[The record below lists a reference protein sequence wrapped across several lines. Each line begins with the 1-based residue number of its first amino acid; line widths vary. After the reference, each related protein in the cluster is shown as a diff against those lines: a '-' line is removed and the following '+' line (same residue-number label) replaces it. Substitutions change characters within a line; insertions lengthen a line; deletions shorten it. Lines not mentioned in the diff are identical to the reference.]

1 MPRATSMG
9 GLTILKSSSSS
20 GRTPQAGEGEDGTLV
35 PVATGLRLRGAGGRL
50 TASLVP
56 GGIDQFQGRESVLV
70 GRPGGPVSR
79 LEIEAYT
86 IYGRKVVLKARGV
99 DSAAAATAYE
109 GLDILM
115 PCKGLVDL
123 PEGAHY
129 IFELVG
135 MRVRTRAG
143 LEVGTVR
150 SVVATGGAPLL
161 VVGRVDDGLRG
172 RKDVLVPAARS
183 ICTEIDKASGCIT
196 IDPPEGLLEL

>member
-1 MPRATSMG
+1 MG
-9 GLTILKSSSSS
+9 GLTILKSSSSPGGS
-20 GRTPQAGEGEDGTLV
+20 PGATETMEALV

-56 GGIDQFQGRESVLV
+56 GGIDQFQGRDALLV
-70 GRPGGPVSR
+70 GRAGGPVSR

-86 IYGRKVVLKARGV
+86 IYGRKVVLKLRGV
-99 DSAAAATAYE
+99 DSAAAAAVFE
-109 GLDILM
+109 GQDILM

-143 LEVGTVR
+143 LDLGTVR

-161 VVGRVDDGLRG
+161 VVGRGDRG
-172 RKDVLVPAARS
+172 SEGPKEILVPAARS
-183 ICTEIDKASGCIT
+183 ICTEIDKVTGCIT